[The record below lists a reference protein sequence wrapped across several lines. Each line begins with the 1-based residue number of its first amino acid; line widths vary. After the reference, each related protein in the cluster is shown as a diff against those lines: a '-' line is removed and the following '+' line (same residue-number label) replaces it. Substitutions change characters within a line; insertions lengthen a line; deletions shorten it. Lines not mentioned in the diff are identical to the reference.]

1 MRYGRQRWRLR
12 GRVEVSN
19 KQIWDSEEY
28 IFLPLVTE
36 LLSIKVIKL
45 VSESRKPHSL
55 LKILKKR
62 PLLHVICMLRTFIW
76 GCFCKHFQW
85 YFYELCGKQFKNADG
100 LSSALEHKLSLH
112 LLKCFI

>member
-36 LLSIKVIKL
+36 LLSIKVSGVPAWMELDGMREKAVGFNRSHPL
-45 VSESRKPHSL
+45 VL
-55 LKILKKR
+55 LVFGA
-62 PLLHVICMLRTFIW
+62 P
-76 GCFCKHFQW
+76 G
-85 YFYELCGKQFKNADG
+85 
-100 LSSALEHKLSLH
+100 SAGN
-112 LLKCFI
+112 I

>member
-36 LLSIKVIKL
+36 LLSIKVVI
-45 VSESRKPHSL
+45 SL
-55 LKILKKR
+55 
-62 PLLHVICMLRTFIW
+62 T
-76 GCFCKHFQW
+76 G
-85 YFYELCGKQFKNADG
+85 GGGAA
-100 LSSALEHKLSLH
+100 LSH
-112 LLKCFI
+112 LLCFK